1 MAKTSLLELLTQAT
15 QDDLA
20 EIDAKITSLESSI
33 EKIEQEI
40 AGLRVVRKAI
50 GVKLNGKP
58 ERKTPTKAGKTGATK
73 SAAGI
78 TARDRIYDYLSNK
91 KGGVKSAIIAA
102 DLQIP
107 IATVYAAVN
116 HEWFSK
122 DIATGA
128 ITIATTS
135 RFTTEDDE

>member
-15 QDDLA
+15 QSDLS
-20 EIDAKITSLESSI
+20 EIDNTIATLESSI

-58 ERKTPTKAGKTGATK
+58 ERKAPSRSAKTGTAKT
-73 SAAGI
+73 GPG
-78 TARDRIYDYLSNK
+78 TARDRIYDYLANK
-91 KGGVKSAIIAA
+91 KAGVKSAIIAA
-102 DLQIP
+102 DLEIP
-107 IATVYAAVN
+107 IATVYAAVS

-122 DIATGA
+122 DIDTGA
-128 ITIATTS
+128 ISIAKNGG
-135 RFTTEDDE
+135 RFTTEDDD